1 MAGIYMCVQYIIQ
14 KSAGDSNVFGHP
26 SVDGT
31 ALGKCL
37 LACLRVLERL
47 TDQRVWL
54 DWSKECAQQKTGK
67 PGCWWRQASR

>member
-31 ALGKCL
+31 AFGKCSL
-37 LACLRVLERL
+37 DCLRVLERL
-47 TDQRVWL
+47 TDQRV
-54 DWSKECAQQKTGK
+54 
-67 PGCWWRQASR
+67 